1 MAQQSQYSNV
11 LLYQLA
17 SSLPL
22 YQRAVQMADGKT
34 SAELE
39 QVAKNL
45 CEQKGIKYEDALKAF
60 TQMLK

>member
-1 MAQQSQYSNV
+1 MTQSQSSNV

-22 YQRAVQMADGKT
+22 YQRAVQMADGK
-34 SAELE
+34 SSQELE
-39 QVAKNL
+39 QVAKNI

-60 TQMLK
+60 SQMLK